1 MSYASLAHHT
11 TANFRSTTSA
21 TGVNDLPEV
30 CDCAALSRFLHVD
43 IKTVQGLAQRREIP
57 CRKVGKAYRFFRPA
71 ILAWLCDQSK
81 DAAGVRGQR

>member
-1 MSYASLAHHT
+1 MEHLDTVHGDQNEAVGLPYGAE
-11 TANFRSTTSA
+11 NQK
-21 TGVNDLPEV
+21 LPEV

-71 ILAWLCDQSK
+71 VLAWLCDQTDSA
-81 DAAGVRGQR
+81 DATKRHR